1 MEPGGP
7 LSEPRFRRIV
17 LKLSGEALAGDAKT
31 GIDPAILS
39 GIAGEIHDVQRL
51 GVEVA
56 VVIGAGNIF
65 RGNLS
70 ESLGIK
76 RVTGDHMGMLA
87 TVMNALAMQNALE
100 DAGVPARVLC
110 SFEMKEIAEPYIIR
124 KALDHLE
131 HGRVVISAGGT
142 GHPFFTTDTAASLR
156 AVELEA
162 QVLLKA
168 TRVDGVY
175 SADPEKVAG
184 ANKIDAISYLDVLTG
199 QLRIMDFTAVSL
211 CMDNHLPII
220 VFNLFNRGSLK
231 RIVSGDSV
239 GTLIS

>member
-1 MEPGGP
+1 MEPSGP
-7 LSEPRFRRIV
+7 KTGLLYRRIMI
-17 LKLSGEALAGDAKT
+17 KLSGEALAGSDKT
-31 GIDPAILS
+31 GINAAVLS
-39 GIAGEIHDVQRL
+39 NIAEEIRDVQRL

-56 VVIGAGNIF
+56 VVVGAGNLF
-65 RGNLS
+65 RGKLA

-87 TVMNALAMQNALE
+87 TVMNSLALQNSLE
-100 DAGVPARVLC
+100 SIGVQARVMC
-110 SFEMKEIAEPYIIR
+110 SFSMKEIAEPYIIR

-131 HGRVVISAGGT
+131 HGRVVIAAGGT

-156 AVELEA
+156 AVELNA
-162 QVLLKA
+162 GVLLKA

-175 SADPEKVAG
+175 TGDPEKDKSAK
-184 ANKIDAISYLDVLTG
+184 KIDTIAYIDVITG

-211 CMDNHLPII
+211 CMDNRLPII
-220 VFNLFNRGSLK
+220 VFNIFKRGSLK
-231 RIVSGDSV
+231 MIVTGEKV